1 MYLEADRTY
10 TLQHTRISTL
20 TGLPYKPTYPL
31 NPSEGSQRN
40 SFCLVSPVLHEIT
53 RFSLSKGSSKLGVK
67 LNLRSMPFR
76 KPPLATATDFFERCR
91 KAYLKSS
98 SQNDAIIFFIHDFTL
113 SGKKTRSKESN
124 RTWNFTIRKAEH
136 RRSRVTLLRL
146 LKYHHL
152 VALIGSKARTN
163 LNGAQMNPWNWG
175 SSK

>member
-1 MYLEADRTY
+1 MKSRGFPWAKEVPNWVWNSICDPCLFENR
-10 TLQHTRISTL
+10 LQRRL
-20 TGLPYKPTYPL
+20 Q
-31 NPSEGSQRN
+31 N
-40 SFCLVSPVLHEIT
+40 
-53 RFSLSKGSSKLGVK
+53 
-67 LNLRSMPFR
+67 
-76 KPPLATATDFFERCR
+76 FFERCR

-146 LKYHHL
+146 LKYHHI